1 MQIRLLLLVGL
12 FLAGFFR
19 SAFADEMQ
27 ILEKGMGFYYQKN
40 WDQAISSFKT
50 VLQENP
56 KNTMAV
62 SFLLVSHLQKGTL
75 DKAIDEIED
84 KLIDNPRDPVMQ
96 SYLGFALYTRSIHK
110 GRQVREDAMREF
122 RGAAIQ
128 EALGLTHT
136 GLGLLYQDRGQLSRA
151 RKEFQRAL
159 DLDNKDLLA
168 MEYLGQLYL
177 YEEKKPEDAN
187 KLFSRITQ
195 LAPGYPDAYFYMA
208 RVSEE
213 AGRINDAINY
223 YKHTIELDPNGV
235 GRGYTAPAYL
245 GELYLK
251 QKEYSLAANAFRQAL
266 KHNPNSAVIKQ
277 KLERAEKGP
286 SGDTTTVEKKTEK

>member
-1 MQIRLLLLVGL
+1 MQIRLLLFIGL

-27 ILEKGMGFYYQKN
+27 VLEKGMSFYYQKD

-96 SYLGFALYTRSIHK
+96 SYLGFAMYARSIHK

-128 EALGLTHT
+128 EALG
-136 GLGLLYQDRGQLSRA
+136 
-151 RKEFQRAL
+151 
-159 DLDNKDLLA
+159 
-168 MEYLGQLYL
+168 
-177 YEEKKPEDAN
+177 
-187 KLFSRITQ
+187 
-195 LAPGYPDAYFYMA
+195 
-208 RVSEE
+208 
-213 AGRINDAINY
+213 
-223 YKHTIELDPNGV
+223 
-235 GRGYTAPAYL
+235 
-245 GELYLK
+245 
-251 QKEYSLAANAFRQAL
+251 
-266 KHNPNSAVIKQ
+266 
-277 KLERAEKGP
+277 
-286 SGDTTTVEKKTEK
+286 